1 MDLNQ
6 DKGSSASSVSADSQ
20 KVAVQTPATTSK
32 VNQNSQV
39 DDGISF
45 ESDLKA
51 KEIDTQADSPV
62 SNEMKEEVAIS
73 SESTRISS
81 GIESGASRFEA
92 ASVTAN
98 EETKSALSPDASP
111 FPKPVLTEAA
121 TSAVVTPVVSEEEP
135 KGEILT
141 TFVNTQNYK
150 EAETKKIN
158 PSMPQPTV
166 RNETNFTAT
175 QGSAETSPVYP
186 VTPDPTKTNESE
198 SHVNP
203 ASFAMPASAEDI
215 KSAVEEPTQGSD
227 AAATQNPVDPSSSIK
242 NHVPLSEH
250 YDHIASSSESAP
262 ATIVP
267 GKKKAGLKWL
277 WITLGSI
284 FGVLFVFAGLV
295 TATETGVINW
305 GLDTYYSK
313 MGVQKIWKGLPF
325 DSRGALLI
333 SATQMAKINQS
344 HIVADMTMNVSVGAD
359 SAAYSYLHDKGGK
372 FAADFPTDPN
382 VATGGDI
389 EMTSGDSTAIADTV
403 PSVPTFDNFSV
414 NLKFDTHANSTKS
427 DTSFTIQSD
436 MLPTYMSMVELTP
449 EEGNKITSEQ
459 KFTGDAWYSHMP
471 LMNQILGVD
480 VTKWIKTE
488 STDLESLGL
497 STAEESASDDLA
509 KEIEDYSKV
518 IKSGTRTGVETI
530 DGVKANKYHF
540 EIDMV
545 AAAVL
550 SGEDESNIDDNYKN
564 TTISADIWI
573 GQKDK
578 FIRKVVLNL
587 STDMDGTAISLVA
600 NVTVSDINKDFE
612 VVAPADDQV
621 ETKTMNELL
630 ENVTGQFLGS
640 EEEPATAEDLTLS
653 PSATDPKT
661 WVTHTCNYA
670 PNSSFTIK
678 LPTEITENVGSGLED
693 CYYRRA
699 DRMGLA
705 IEASFSSLTDSSYD
719 ENVKYYT
726 DDSLEAEKVGAVTIL
741 KSPSAAKISGLLATD
756 IPYFATTQDGKFSR
770 GIIETLVKIPKGTL
784 RFSTEISGGN
794 DFPYISSE
802 YAGVQETIRK
812 SIFDTIVIK

>member
-1 MDLNQ
+1 MDVKQ
-6 DKGSSASSVSADSQ
+6 DDSIGNSNPIATNTNGTSSSPMASQTSPVADGIVFDSDNRSSDIIQADNNSVPAVSDEMKLDSQPGSTAPETHPGIENGSSRFSSAPDKTVPAVEKAPALPEAAPLEP
-20 KVAVQTPATTSK
+20 KVAASEVR
-32 VNQNSQV
+32 
-39 DDGISF
+39 
-45 ESDLKA
+45 
-51 KEIDTQADSPV
+51 
-62 SNEMKEEVAIS
+62 EE
-73 SESTRISS
+73 
-81 GIESGASRFEA
+81 
-92 ASVTAN
+92 
-98 EETKSALSPDASP
+98 D
-111 FPKPVLTEAA
+111 
-121 TSAVVTPVVSEEEP
+121 EP

-141 TFVNTQNYK
+141 SFVNTQNYSDI
-150 EAETKKIN
+150 KKGLN
-158 PSMPQPTV
+158 ESMPSETT
-166 RNETNFTAT
+166 RNETNSSLHDA
-175 QGSAETSPVYP
+175 SPVAP
-186 VTPDPTKTNESE
+186 HSIVTPDPTKTNEAE
-198 SHVNP
+198 SHINP
-203 ASFAMPASAEDI
+203 ASFAMPASTEIHSSLPEETAQ
-215 KSAVEEPTQGSD
+215 KSAEP
-227 AAATQNPVDPSSSIK
+227 AEHSSADSSTAIK

-267 GKKKAGLKWL
+267 EKKKASLKWL
-277 WITLGSI
+277 WITLGTI
-284 FGVLFVFAGLV
+284 FGVVFVFAGLV

-305 GLDTYYSK
+305 GLDKYYSK
-313 MGVQKIWKGLPF
+313 IGVQKVWKGLPF

-333 SATQMAKINQS
+333 SAIQMTKVSQS
-344 HIVADMTMNVSVGAD
+344 HIVADMTVNVSVGAD
-359 SAAYSYLHDKGGK
+359 SPAYSYLHEKGGK
-372 FAADFPTDPN
+372 FAADFPANPT

-812 SIFDTIVIK
+812 SIFDTIVT